1 MANDITSLTNGR
13 AQQPGKSQVQD
24 IKQETNRS
32 NQSRSDS
39 GSNSSSSD
47 KVSLTST
54 AAKLKALEQKLA
66 SQPDVD
72 MNKVS
77 EVQKAIADGKYNVNP
92 EHVADKMMSFE
103 KNF

>member
-13 AQQPGKSQVQD
+13 TQQPGKSQVQD
-24 IKQETNRS
+24 ITQETRS

-39 GSNSSSSD
+39 GSNSASSD
-47 KVSLTST
+47 KVSLTNT